1 MNSYS
6 TSALSEESKDSDKIT
21 FRRKRSLLTVVP
33 NEIPEYSSIDLVQ
46 LRRSFQLTQ
55 PEFANV
61 LGVAPSTYKKWEI
74 KQSPIPRSIQH
85 FMFLM
90 ESDSSVLDKFV
101 TITQNKES

>member
-6 TSALSEESKDSDKIT
+6 TSALSEDGKDSGKVT
-21 FRRKRSLLTVVP
+21 FRRKRSLLTVIP
-33 NEIPEYSSIDLVQ
+33 NEIPEYSSADLIQ
-46 LRRSFQLTQ
+46 MRKSFQLTQ

-74 KQSPIPRSIQH
+74 RQSPIPRSIQH
-85 FMFLM
+85 FMFIM
-90 ESDSSVLDKFV
+90 ENDSSVLDKFV